1 MSGLPLLPLILITA
15 VVLAWAR
22 LLWSHRQTPGP
33 IGRLALLLLLQPVC
47 AGLLYLTLAPP
58 RIPVQSGTLSVLTAG
73 ADPARA
79 TGAVVVSLPEA
90 PEAPDAT
97 PVPDLATAL
106 RRHPGMALQV
116 LGHGLAP
123 RDRDAL
129 HGLVP
134 RPSLA
139 FEPAPLPAGL
149 SHLHA
154 PARVAPGAAF
164 PVSGQVQGLAGGR
177 VQLLDP
183 AGQIVDVADLEDGG
197 RFQLSGQA
205 RAPGLAEYA
214 VQVLD
219 AEGGDAGGSGI
230 ALQIAADAPLR
241 TLLLAGAPSPE
252 FRHLRRWATDAGF
265 DLHVEVST
273 GAGVGLGDGPAP
285 GTAEGFEDFDLA
297 IIDTRA
303 LAVLGGTRRA
313 ALAEA
318 IAGGLGVL
326 LRVDGPLSA
335 PVRARMAALGM
346 AVEGEGALEPVA
358 LPRIEEADL
367 LRARMGPG
375 SEDAPFDPALAGEA
389 LPELER
395 RAIAPAAEDAA
406 PLQTGA
412 APVFAWWRA
421 VGRGRVGLW
430 TLTDSYPLA
439 LAGRDDLHAGLWS
452 TMASALARPVADSGP
467 WSDPQARTGTRM
479 ALCGL
484 TVTEAVVRAPDGM
497 QTPVRVDPA
506 AGAQGCAAYWPSA
519 PGWHLLTMQAD
530 QRGQEAQ
537 DTQWYFHVRAVGEAP
552 GIEAAALQE
561 ATLRLAAGTDA
572 DGRTQVAG
580 TTVRRG
586 SSWPWFLAWLAASG
600 LLWWLERRRAAA
612 PASATV
618 SRQPPPEQD

>member
-1 MSGLPLLPLILITA
+1 MSGFWGADVEALRGHAEASRTASEALRTILTRCGALVDA
-15 VVLAWAR
+15 VEWTGPDADAFR
-22 LLWSHRQTPGP
+22 ERWSGEVAPT
-33 IGRLALLLLLQPVC
+33 LESAA
-47 AGLLYLTLAPP
+47 AGLESDGRELTGHAEEQDETSSPGAG
-58 RIPVQSGTLSVLTAG
+58 VGGGASAG
-73 ADPARA
+73 AGAGLGGSA
-79 TGAVVVSLPEA
+79 GGAVA
-90 PEAPDAT
+90 
-97 PVPDLATAL
+97 AL
-106 RRHPGMALQV
+106 
-116 LGHGLAP
+116 
-123 RDRDAL
+123 
-129 HGLVP
+129 
-134 RPSLA
+134 
-139 FEPAPLPAGL
+139 
-149 SHLHA
+149 
-154 PARVAPGAAF
+154 
-164 PVSGQVQGLAGGR
+164 
-177 VQLLDP
+177 
-183 AGQIVDVADLEDGG
+183 
-197 RFQLSGQA
+197 
-205 RAPGLAEYA
+205 
-214 VQVLD
+214 
-219 AEGGDAGGSGI
+219 
-230 ALQIAADAPLR
+230 
-241 TLLLAGAPSPE
+241 
-252 FRHLRRWATDAGF
+252 
-265 DLHVEVST
+265 

-395 RAIAPAAEDAA
+395 RAIAPAVEDAA

-484 TVTEAVVRAPDGM
+484 TVTEAVVRAPDGI

-506 AGAQGCAAYWPSA
+506 AGAEGCAAYWPSA
-519 PGWHLLTMQAD
+519 AGWHLLTMQKE
-530 QRGQEAQ
+530 QRGQEAK
-537 DTQWYFHVRAVGEAP
+537 DTQWYFHVRTAGEAP

-561 ATLRLAAGTDA
+561 ATLRLAAGTDV

-586 SSWPWFLAWLAASG
+586 SSWPWFIAWLAASG